1 MGGMPSSYSSQRE
14 VLYSRAGSC
23 LPTLPHHDGL
33 DCSLCKS
40 FWHGKINGVSIYRG
54 SFDVIIWRLEP
65 RFVYLPKSQSE
76 WQELC
81 DGLERVCRFPDAVL
95 AIDGSLIQIERPLDY
110 EGWYCRKGYPAI
122 NVQCV
127 VDYKR
132 RFPSFAM
139 RPGAEN
145 DKGVYNR
152 SEFGNTIHQLLPP
165 NKVILADA
173 GYQLFAH
180 CLTPYEI
187 HDEMT
192 PEEKNYNRLHSCTR
206 IVVENAFGIL
216 KNRFR
221 RFKAPLNQKGNLGNG
236 WRRDRKN
243 KTASSQA
250 ARVVRACLTMH
261 NIFIHLAD
269 DVDIPDTI
277 DDSEQSTDTTGAGAV
292 NNPAGVIDGDA
303 GLLRRDIV
311 KVYLASL
318 KNLN

>member
-1 MGGMPSSYSSQRE
+1 MLLSGGSNLGLSTCQSQNQNGR
-14 VLYSRAGSC
+14 
-23 LPTLPHHDGL
+23 
-33 DCSLCKS
+33 S
-40 FWHGKINGVSIYRG
+40 FVR
-54 SFDVIIWRLEP
+54 
-65 RFVYLPKSQSE
+65 
-76 WQELC
+76 
-81 DGLERVCRFPDAVL
+81 ERVCRFPDAVL
-95 AIDGSLIQIERPLDY
+95 AIDGSLIQIERPMDY

-145 DKGVYNR
+145 DKGVYSR
-152 SEFGNTIHQLLPP
+152 SEFGNTIRRLLPP

-180 CLTPYEI
+180 CLTPYEV
-187 HDEMT
+187 HDGMT
-192 PEEKNYNRLHSCTR
+192 AEEKNYNRLHSCTR
-206 IVVENAFGIL
+206 IVVENAFGVL

-221 RFKAPLNQKGNLGNG
+221 RFKTPLNQKGNLGNG
-236 WRRDRKN
+236 WRPGRQT
-243 KTASSQA
+243 KTASSQV
-250 ARVVRACLTMH
+250 ARVIRACLTMH
-261 NIFIHLAD
+261 NVFIHLSD
-269 DVDIPDTI
+269 DVDIPGSI
-277 DDSEQSTDTTGAGAV
+277 DEAEQTVDRTRMGTA

-303 GLLRRDIV
+303 ALLRRDIV